1 MVFEARQI
9 PKSPRWGIWDT
20 TREDWVRGQFGF
32 LQIFR
37 TEKEAKKA
45 ARKARRKILDKLN

>member
-1 MVFEARQI
+1 MAFEARQS
-9 PKSPRWGIWDT
+9 PRSPRWGIWDT

-45 ARKARRKILDKLN
+45 ARKARRKKLDTSN

>member
-20 TREDWVRGQFGF
+20 TRKDWVRGQFGF
-32 LQIFR
+32 LQVFQ

-45 ARKARRKILDKLN
+45 ARKARRKKLDKLN

>member
-1 MVFEARQI
+1 MAFKPKQI

-20 TREDWVRGQFGF
+20 TREEWVRGQFGF
-32 LQIFR
+32 LQIFE

-45 ARKARRKILDKLN
+45 ARKARRKKLDKLN